1 VSVKIS
7 SLIGLIIQET
17 RKDVFT
23 KWVRSFSLASSIDS
37 RDHFCPWVGGMVG
50 FTRYKFFL
58 QFVTYTAISCSFVI
72 VSVASV
78 RYFFVSLLILKLV
91 PRRLQV
97 STDFPTTWIILLVLA
112 GFFAVFMIP
121 FSMFITALLISNVRT
136 HIYYTLHN
144 ITTNESFDRN
154 VPRSI

>member
-1 VSVKIS
+1 VKIS
-7 SLIGLIIQET
+7 SQIGLITQET

-23 KWVRSFSLASSIDS
+23 KWVRSVSLASSIDS

-58 QFVTYTAISCSFVI
+58 QFVTYTAISCSFVV

-78 RYFFVSLLILKLV
+78 NIFSVCLLILKLI
-91 PRRLQV
+91 PRRLQDN
-97 STDFPTTWIILLVLA
+97 SDFPTTWIILLVLA

-121 FSMFITALLISNVRT
+121 FSMSIATLLISNVRT

-144 ITTNESFDRN
+144 ITTNESFDRE
-154 VPRSI
+154 VPWCI